1 MPRKSNTRAAAGVGT
16 IRKKTVMRKGQ
27 EYTYWEARITTG
39 RDPGTGKQV
48 QRSFTGKTQKEV
60 REKLQA
66 AAVAVNEGTYQE
78 PSKMTV
84 GQWLDIWQRDY
95 LGGVKPM
102 TVQTYEKNIRVHIRP
117 ALGAIKLEAL
127 DAHTIQGFVNDLGHP
142 HGSKPGLSPKTV
154 MCIHGILHKALQ
166 TAVKIKY
173 LRFNPADNTELPK
186 VTRKEIT
193 PLDSEE
199 IKAFMEA
206 VRGHRLEAVYM
217 TMLFTG
223 IRRGEACGLTWDAID
238 LERGTILVNQQLQN
252 VPGHPGEYILV
263 PTKNGK
269 GRTITAAPSVIAML
283 KKHRSRQAEA
293 RLKAGPLWQDSGF
306 VFTDELG
313 RHLSPCTLYH
323 SYKRIAAS
331 IGLPASRLH
340 DLRHSFACASLMAG
354 DDIKTVQ
361 ENLGHYTASFTL
373 STYAHVTG
381 EMKQASAARME
392 GFIQSISNL

>member
-1 MPRKSNTRAAAGVGT
+1 MARKGTRNAQGSGT
-16 IRKKTVMRKGQ
+16 IRKKTVIRKGQ

-39 RDPGTGKQV
+39 KDPGTGKQI
-48 QRSFTGKTQKEV
+48 QRSFTGKTQADV
-60 REKLQA
+60 RKKMQA

-95 LGGVKPM
+95 LGGVKPL
-102 TVQTYEKNIRVHIRP
+102 TVQTYDKNIRVHIRP
-117 ALGAIKLEAL
+117 ALGAIRLEAL
-127 DAHTIQGFVNDLGHP
+127 DAHTVQGFINDLGRP
-142 HGSKPGLSPKTV
+142 HEGKSGLASKTV

-173 LRFNPADNTELPK
+173 LRFNPADNTELPR
-186 VTRKEIT
+186 VTRKEIN

-199 IKAFMEA
+199 IRAFMEA
-206 VRGHRLEAVYM
+206 VQGHRFEAIYL

-223 IRRGEACGLTWDAID
+223 LRRAEACGLAWDAVD
-238 LERGTILVNQQLQN
+238 LERGTILVNKQLQN
-252 VPGHPGEYILV
+252 VPGHPGEYILA

-269 GRTITAAPSVIAML
+269 GRAITAAPSVIALL
-283 KKHRSRQAEA
+283 KSHKAQQAQT
-293 RLKAGPLWQDSGF
+293 RLKAGSLWQDGNF
-306 VFTDELG
+306 VFADEVG
-313 RHLSPCTLYH
+313 HHLSPSTLYH
-323 SYKRIAAS
+323 NYKKLVAS
-331 IGLPASRLH
+331 IGLPESRLH
-340 DLRHSFACASLMAG
+340 DLRHSFACASLVAG

-381 EMKQASAARME
+381 EMKQASANRME
-392 GFIQSISNL
+392 GFIKSISNL